1 MFRKASG
8 VFFLRFLKFNY
19 TLNLIYLVKYSRL
32 LRSTFTQTSPT
43 QVVVKVIL
51 KLSIQIPK
59 FRSHIFLKY
68 YAHVYSFI
76 QPYVRYFSF
85 FRQTKALKNYEKSSK
100 KLFSFSSYS
109 IFSISILPSFF
120 LCRPLLKRMIE
131 DKSYSL

>member
-8 VFFLRFLKFNY
+8 VFFLRFLKINY

-32 LRSTFTQTSPT
+32 LRSTFTQASPT

-85 FRQTKALKNYEKSSK
+85 FHQTKALKNYEKSSK